1 MNKYL
6 EKIAAKQDDLRNNP
20 AFQRMQSQRG
30 MLPSEKPMPG
40 TVERKP
46 IKAIT
51 ADQGRAN
58 LEEELAR
65 QQQERINQRPLNS
78 VHARRMAAIRDA
90 QFEQR
95 SSTKVPAAVETPNDP
110 SGRDLRSGRQAM
122 ANRTRL
128 KPDYSNAT
136 QAVGPTHGLPTGNTV
151 QAPSTSTSASF
162 ASNPPAGYA
171 SNGLVTG
178 PTHSL
183 PTGNTVQAPGAGVT
197 PKVTQSAA
205 APAEDTVTRVAKMLS
220 KYKKPA
226 IALGAL
232 GLGGYALSGRNTDTE
247 LHNK

>member
-30 MLPSEKPMPG
+30 VLPSEKPMPG

-58 LEEELAR
+58 LQEELAR

-90 QFEQR
+90 QFERR
-95 SSTKVPAAVETPNDP
+95 SSKKVPIPEVTNDA
-110 SGRDLRSGRQAM
+110 SGRDLRSGRQIM

-151 QAPSTSTSASF
+151 QAPSRGASASF

-171 SNGLVTG
+171 VNSPSAG
-178 PTHSL
+178 PAHSL
-183 PTGNTVQAPGAGVT
+183 PTGNTIQAPGAGVT

-247 LHNK
+247 LYNK

>member
-30 MLPSEKPMPG
+30 VLPSEKPMPG

-58 LEEELAR
+58 LKEELAR

-78 VHARRMAAIRDA
+78 ANARRMAAIRDA

-95 SSTKVPAAVETPNDP
+95 SSKKVPIPEVTNDA
-110 SGRDLRSGRQAM
+110 SGRDLRSGRQIM

-136 QAVGPTHGLPTGNTV
+136 QAVGPTHSLPTGNTV

-162 ASNPPAGYA
+162 ASNRPAGYA
-171 SNGLVTG
+171 GNGLATG

-183 PTGNTVQAPGAGVT
+183 PTGNTAQAPGAGT
-197 PKVTQSAA
+197 IPKVTQSAA

-247 LHNK
+247 LYNK

>member
-30 MLPSEKPMPG
+30 MLPSE
-40 TVERKP
+40 
-46 IKAIT
+46 
-51 ADQGRAN
+51 GRAN
-58 LEEELAR
+58 LQEELAR
-65 QQQERINQRPLNS
+65 QQQERINKRPLNS
-78 VHARRMAAIRDA
+78 ANARRMAAIRDA

-95 SSTKVPAAVETPNDP
+95 SSKKVPTPEVTNDA
-110 SGRDLRSGRQAM
+110 SGRDLRSGRQIM

-128 KPDYSNAT
+128 KPDYSTAT
-136 QAVGPTHGLPTGNTV
+136 QAVGPTNSLPTGNTV

-162 ASNPPAGYA
+162 ASNRPAGYA
-171 SNGLVTG
+171 VNSPSAG
-178 PTHSL
+178 PAHSL
-183 PTGNTVQAPGAGVT
+183 PTGNTVQAPGAGAT
-197 PKVTQSAA
+197 PKVTQSVA

-247 LHNK
+247 LYNK